1 MNYFCVKKNKR
12 GFTLIEVI
20 IAIGILATSL
30 TAAMSLV
37 QRGYRSTFIAR
48 DQVTAFYL
56 AQDAIEQVRV
66 FRNTNKLN
74 NRIGTTP
81 FTGNYWLAGLDGTS
95 GSPACVSS
103 DGSRHCK
110 IDNFDNKG
118 DYSPNVTPCAVVVGP
133 PCSGDP
139 LLYAPALGIYG
150 YRLNNALSSARVT
163 SRFYR
168 DISIINPFNSDPNE
182 AKVTVKVTWTVSAGA
197 TKSVIITEF
206 MKNL

>member
-1 MNYFCVKKNKR
+1 MISPRTQQKK
-12 GFTLIEVI
+12 GFTLIEVV

-37 QRGYRSTFIAR
+37 QRGYRATFIAR

-56 AQDAIEQVRV
+56 AQDAIEQIRV

-74 NRIGTTP
+74 NRIGTVIYAS
-81 FTGNYWLAGLDGTS
+81 NYWLSGLDGSS
-95 GSPACVSS
+95 GSPYCISTN
-103 DGSRHCK
+103 GSAHCK
-110 IDNFDNKG
+110 IDDFDNKG
-118 DYSPNVTPCAVVVGP
+118 DYDPSVSVCTSVVGP

-139 LLYAPALGIYG
+139 FLYAPVLGLYG
-150 YRLNNALSSARVT
+150 YRLNSALGSARVT

-168 DISIINPFNSDPNE
+168 DISIVSPVNGDANE
-182 AKVTVKVTWTVSAGA
+182 AKVIVKVTWTISTGV